1 CDRPSH
7 NGQRRSGGGG
17 VKVMRG
23 FAVLIGYLLGVSAV
37 FSIGI
42 IGLMALQ
49 SLTKPMPSAP
59 VVAASQKERLA
70 KAGQGTTV
78 GEKEAQPV
86 QKHKVAHVTRK
97 RKEEAPTFT
106 SGFSGYGYAQEPRRF
121 YQYPPMFFGR

>member
-1 CDRPSH
+1 
-7 NGQRRSGGGG
+7 
-17 VKVMRG
+17 MRG

-70 KAGQGTTV
+70 KPVKETTV
-78 GEKEAQPV
+78 GQKEAQPA
-86 QKHKVAHVTRK
+86 QKHKAAHVTRK

-106 SGFSGYGYAQEPRRF
+106 SGFSGYGYGYAQERRRF